1 MMWNKE
7 IHLSY
12 HSFNSSD
19 SLTFTVS
26 IVGDG
31 STGKCRVRVE
41 QIDRRDGTIIVR
53 YKIADACWNMEIHV
67 IHHGN
72 NKKRHVSKSPYR
84 IPGKVFS
91 EKCDCP
97 QDIDQW
103 LINYGCDSTYEQIQN
118 DLKPFPRVNLTEL
131 RPRML
136 KAFDRPASVSICN
149 YVIKNNQIFRNCYGQ
164 HVGFKMFV
172 DALVEALVKLVKLPD
187 VEFMVNLGDWPLV
200 KKGGLS
206 RTHGPYPMF
215 SWCGSDDSFDIVM
228 PTYDITESTLE
239 AMSRVTID
247 IFSVQ
252 RAKFTWNEKEE
263 IAFWRGRDS
272 RRERLTLIDIARTHP
287 NLFNAS
293 LTNFFFF
300 RDEEAQ
306 YGPKTPHISFFEFFD
321 VREQF

>member
-1 MMWNKE
+1 M
-7 IHLSY
+7 
-12 HSFNSSD
+12 
-19 SLTFTVS
+19 S
-26 IVGDG
+26 IIGDTLNG
-31 STGKCRVRVE
+31 GKCRVRVE

-53 YKIADACWNMEIHV
+53 YKIADVCWNVEIHV
-67 IHHGN
+67 IHHGS
-72 NKKRHVSKSPYR
+72 NKKRHVAKSPYQ
-84 IPGKVFS
+84 IPGRVFS

-97 QDIDQW
+97 QPIDQW

-118 DLKPFPRVNLTEL
+118 DLKPFPRVNFTEL

-149 YVIKNNQIFRNCYGQ
+149 YVIKNNRIFRKCYGQ

-172 DALVEALVKLVKLPD
+172 DALLEALVKLVQLPD

-200 KKGGLS
+200 KKGGLT

-228 PTYDITESTLE
+228 PTYDLTESTLE

-247 IFSVQ
+247 ILSVQ
-252 RAKFTWNEKEE
+252 RAKLTWNEKEE

-272 RRERLTLIDIARTHP
+272 RRERLNLIDIARKHP

-300 RDEEAQ
+300 RDEEDK
-306 YGPKTPHISFFEFFD
+306 YGPKQPHISFFEFFD
-321 VREQF
+321 VS